1 MRSALRWV
9 RVLALLVGPFVAA
22 TESAALPSFARQTG
36 FECVACH
43 VSWPEL
49 TAVGRQFKL
58 GGYTL
63 ITMGGAVATSDVV
76 NAVLAE
82 SGSSFQVP
90 AGLAGDIPVSATLH
104 NFHASIGWRWL
115 LADDHLVIRALLPDR
130 VEQRRE

>member
-63 ITMGGAVATSDVV
+63 IK
-76 NAVLAE
+76 E
-82 SGSSFQVP
+82 SGADARPLLSLDKDTPPPLIPFAAFAQASMTRTAKTDT
-90 AGLAGDIPVSATLH
+90 AGAD
-104 NFHASIGWRWL
+104 AS
-115 LADDHLVIRALLPDR
+115 
-130 VEQRRE
+130 